1 MSRVRNTC
9 IKFRKSRSNNTKCC
23 FKNIVQITH
32 VRFKLLQFMVSQATL
47 YIICFPRIVLV
58 TYVNVDIHSICLIM
72 TLSCLK
78 SLLLCALYTNLS
90 HLITN
95 LFLYVLFCVFPVRY
109 DVRLSHEGA
118 CTTADMNREPNR
130 YHQLLFNQSVF
141 FSQVAFTLAG
151 KLRQE

>member
-32 VRFKLLQFMVSQATL
+32 VRFKLLQHMVSQATL

-95 LFLYVLFCVFPVRY
+95 LFLYVLFCVFPVCY
-109 DVRLSHEGA
+109 DVRLSHLNKDYLLTYLLMVQIWCGWV
-118 CTTADMNREPNR
+118 C
-130 YHQLLFNQSVF
+130 YHDNS
-141 FSQVAFTLAG
+141 
-151 KLRQE
+151 KLHASILTKLGL